1 MRADRLK
8 AALGPWRYWWYWV
21 RSACFQ
27 LSLVVTVLLFAPP
40 ILIAPLIPM
49 SSQARWKYSYAIARA
64 WTQTALFSLRWLCGI
79 RHEVHGRAWL
89 PSTPA
94 VVMTKHQSAWET
106 LAQLSILP
114 PQCWVLKRELLA
126 VPFFGWA
133 LRSLKPIPVARGK
146 DGAGRSGLQGV
157 IDNGTVRLRE
167 GLWVVVFPEGTRV
180 TPGEPKRYRAG
191 GAHLAVSAGVPV
203 VPVAHNAGSHWM
215 SGTVLKIPGTITMSI
230 GPTIDPQGK
239 TAAEVLDAA
248 RSWIEQEQKLLDPV
262 EELVQVDVDDSA
274 AA

>member
-1 MRADRLK
+1 MELEQLK
-8 AALGPWRYWWYWV
+8 ANLGPWRYAWYWL

-40 ILIAPLIPM
+40 IMVALLLPI
-49 SSQARWKYSYAIARA
+49 SGQARWRFSYAVARA
-64 WTQTALFSLRWLCGI
+64 WTQTALLSLRLLCGV
-79 RHEVHGRAWL
+79 RHEVQGRAWL
-89 PSTPA
+89 PDRPA

-133 LRSLKPIPVARGK
+133 LRALKPIPVARGK
-146 DGAGRSGLQGV
+146 GGGRSALQDV
-157 IDNGTVRLRE
+157 VETGTVRLDE

-180 TPGEPKRYRAG
+180 KPGEERRYRAG
-191 GAHLAVSAGVPV
+191 GAHLAVHAEALV
-203 VPVAHNAGSHWM
+203 VPVAHNAGSHWLA
-215 SGTVLKIPGTITMSI
+215 GTVLKIPGTITMSI
-230 GPTIDPQGK
+230 GPTIDAKGK
-239 TAAEVLDAA
+239 TPTEVLEQT
-248 RSWIEQEQKLLDPV
+248 RRWIEQEQKLLDPV
-262 EELVQVDVDDSA
+262 TSSGTNGDQSA